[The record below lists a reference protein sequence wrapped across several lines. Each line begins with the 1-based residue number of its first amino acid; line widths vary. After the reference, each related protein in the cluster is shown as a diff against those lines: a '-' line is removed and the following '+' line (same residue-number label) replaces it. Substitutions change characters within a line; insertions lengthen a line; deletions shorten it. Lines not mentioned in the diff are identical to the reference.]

1 MYCELFIIHFC
12 LGIEYAYFMDFPDCR
27 GRVSAWQH
35 QDQGVGLE
43 TAAVFLVALAF
54 GHFAF
59 YEDSLLH
66 SVGLITASTASMKST
81 MSLCQNIGLACF
93 VTAVGFIA
101 GPSFFHNL
109 KKNAKS

>member
-1 MYCELFIIHFC
+1 MCIVNYLSSIF
-12 LGIEYAYFMDFPDCR
+12 
-27 GRVSAWQH
+27 VSALNTPILWIFLIAVAGYLLGSIKIK
-35 QDQGVGLE
+35 GVGLE

-81 MSLCQNIGLACF
+81 MSLCQNIGLACL
-93 VTAVGFIA
+93 VA
-101 GPSFFHNL
+101 GALFGIYG
-109 KKNAKS
+109 